1 MAKSTRQRAHPQGT
15 NARNRQVGRRT
26 FGPAR
31 EAAPN
36 LSRDARRRLAMLDWH
51 RAHGANVSL
60 TARRFGVS
68 RPTVYRWLDRF
79 DRLHLESLEDH
90 GSAPRRR
97 RRPTWTVEHLRAVKA
112 VRQTYPRWGKDK
124 LVVLLRRTGLRLS
137 TSMVGRILARLRRSG
152 ELGVP
157 VRRRMSVHHRR
168 WQRPYAIRKPAA
180 WTVER
185 PGDLVELDTLDIRPL
200 SNLIYKQFT
209 ARDVVSRWDTLELG
223 RRATAAAAADVLDR
237 LAERM
242 PFPVRAISIDNGSE
256 FIPRVRDRL
265 CQPRHPPVRPA
276 APLTQASWRGRAG
289 QPDPHRGVLRGD
301 RRGAG
306 AGPAAGCSARLGD
319 RLQHDPTTPGSGLPH
334 AGRIPRLR
342 RHRCVTDVLDE
353 YTRLTHWPG
362 RPYHSAAPMGSA
374 AV

>member
-79 DRLHLESLEDH
+79 DRLHHESLEDH

-256 FIPRVRDRL
+256 FMAEFETACASRGIRLFVLPPRSPKLHGAVE
-265 CQPRHPPVRPA
+265 
-276 APLTQASWRGRAG
+276 RANRT
-289 QPDPHRGVLRGD
+289 H
-301 RRGAG
+301 
-306 AGPAAGCSARLGD
+306 
-319 RLQHDPTTPGSGLPH
+319 TEEFYE
-334 AGRIPRLR
+334 
-342 RHRCVTDVLDE
+342 VTDAVPELGPLQAALRDWETVYNTIRPHQALGYLTPAE
-353 YTRLTHWPG
+353 YLASVG
-362 RPYHSAAPMGSA
+362 I